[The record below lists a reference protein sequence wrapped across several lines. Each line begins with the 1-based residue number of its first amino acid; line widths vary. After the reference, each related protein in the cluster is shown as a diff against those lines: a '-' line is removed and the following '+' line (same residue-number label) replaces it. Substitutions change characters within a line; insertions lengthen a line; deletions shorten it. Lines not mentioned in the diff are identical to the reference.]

1 MGCSGIGVNMG
12 SKLSVKKAV
21 FPVAGLGT
29 RFLPATKAIPKEMLP
44 VVDKP
49 LIQYAVEEALSAGI
63 EEIIF
68 VTGRKKE
75 ALEDHFDRSCE
86 LEHTLM
92 ARNKDTLLRELDSLV
107 PESGTIIYTR
117 QGEPLGLGH
126 AIWCSRHAV
135 GDEPFAILLA
145 DDLVKTDQPVLGKML
160 AKFEEVQ
167 SSIVAVE
174 EIDPVQTD
182 KYGILDVE
190 NTGTDLLRIKG
201 MVEKP
206 SPDQAPSNL
215 AIIGRY
221 ILTPEIYTQL
231 SRKERGAGGEI
242 QITDAMARLLQEQ
255 PIYGYRFKGR
265 RFDCGSKA
273 GFQMAN
279 LAYALDRPEIKK
291 DLLPL
296 IAEYL
301 QQSKPGS

>member
-1 MGCSGIGVNMG
+1 MNVG

-291 DLLPL
+291 DLLPF

>member
-1 MGCSGIGVNMG
+1 VNMG

-291 DLLPL
+291 DLLPF

>member
-1 MGCSGIGVNMG
+1 MQP
-12 SKLSVKKAV
+12 KLSVKKAV

-29 RFLPATKAIPKEMLP
+29 RFLPATKAMPKEMLP

-68 VTGRKKE
+68 VTGRRKE

-92 ARNKDTLLRELDSLV
+92 IRNKETLLKELDSLV

-117 QGEPLGLGH
+117 QSEPLGLGH

-135 GDEPFAILLA
+135 GNEPFAVLLA
-145 DDLVKTDQPVLGKML
+145 DDLVKTNRPVLAQML
-160 AKFEEVQ
+160 AQFEVVQ

-174 EIDPVQTD
+174 EIDPEQTE
-182 KYGILDVE
+182 KYGIIDVE
-190 NTGTDLLRIKG
+190 SSDNSLLKIKG

-206 SPDQAPSNL
+206 LPDKAPSNL

-221 ILTPEIYTQL
+221 ILMPEIYAL
-231 SRKERGAGGEI
+231 LGRKERGAGGEI
-242 QITDAMARLLQEQ
+242 QITDAMANLLEDQ
-255 PIYGYRFKGR
+255 PIYGYRFEGR

-279 LAYALDRPEIKK
+279 LAYALDRPDIKK
-291 DLLPL
+291 ALVPF
-296 IAEYL
+296 ITEYL
-301 QQSKPGS
+301 NLK

>member
-1 MGCSGIGVNMG
+1 VNMG

-29 RFLPATKAIPKEMLP
+29 RFLPATKAMPKEMLP

-117 QGEPLGLGH
+117 QSEPLGLGH

-145 DDLVKTDQPVLGKML
+145 DDLVKTDQPVLGQML

-174 EIDPVQTD
+174 EIDPAQTD

-291 DLLPL
+291 DLLPF